1 MSGTKI
7 SVNGRLLATGAIPDI
22 CQMMQGCYVYAA
34 VNTDA
39 HRPLYLDR
47 HMAYAV
53 SSYEKLYDTRPEY
66 DLLQLNDNITE
77 LLDAERM
84 PRLGNIVFIYLL
96 PPADPKRPAD
106 IVAATGHSTIYKGY
120 ELASLRP
127 KAILTNYELPF
138 SGHRTAVSLAASN
151 YMQDFAERSGCHI
164 ALHCNRAERLVS
176 CGDYPVFI
184 AMNGTLYTPPS
195 ILMPPCT
202 ERELMARACDMAGI
216 TIEECDITTDMLPDA
231 EEIMVFDHTGLRS
244 VLSLGNCFYYNLLA
258 KRLEAAMPVLNA
270 DGLL

>member
-1 MSGTKI
+1 MSGAKI
-7 SVNGRLLATGAIPDI
+7 SVNGRLFTTDAMPDI

-47 HMAYAV
+47 HMAYAA
-53 SSYEKLYDTRPEY
+53 SSYEKLYGTRPEY
-66 DLLQLNDNITE
+66 DLLQLHDNITE

-96 PPADPKRPAD
+96 PPADPKHPAD

-120 ELASLRP
+120 D
-127 KAILTNYELPF
+127 LTNYELPF
-138 SGHRTAVSLAASN
+138 AGHRTAVSLAASN
-151 YMQDFAERSGCHI
+151 YMRDFAERSGCHI
-164 ALHCNRAERLVS
+164 ALHCNRAEHLVS
-176 CGDYPVFI
+176 CGDYPIFI
-184 AMNGTLYTPPS
+184 AINGMLYTPPS

-216 TIEECDITTDMLPDA
+216 SIEERNITTDMLPDA